1 MSFGGPVSKQDE
13 ITIQSMDWCSDTPP
27 SLAGSR
33 EGPDSQ
39 RNDVKDSS
47 IPMSTRWAAVLLSVP
62 LLLIAVAAIVSG
74 LLLRSHVSNWLS
86 LAAFV
91 TSAFFFLSGVVV
103 PLGVI
108 REKNLEREAKKHCND
123 DNEDLNWALSSI
135 EDHTLKGL
143 AWVNVKQLRTFTF
156 IAQRQARMSY
166 YASLV
171 AAAIALLVITTG
183 AAVVISLPTTAA
195 QVTAGAL
202 ATTAAALSGFF
213 VRTFLST
220 YKMASRQMS
229 YYYGQPLVHCYLLHG
244 ERLAREA
251 GKHFGDAAEFSL
263 LQELISASIKSS
275 ASAQH
280 HLLNMQELEYK
291 RHGTGSG
298 RRPKKPQPGR

>member
-1 MSFGGPVSKQDE
+1 
-13 ITIQSMDWCSDTPP
+13 
-27 SLAGSR
+27 
-33 EGPDSQ
+33 
-39 RNDVKDSS
+39 
-47 IPMSTRWAAVLLSVP
+47 LLSVP
-62 LLLIAVAAIVSG
+62 LLLIAAAAAVSG
-74 LLLRSHVSNWLS
+74 LLLRSHVSSWLD

-108 REKNLEREAKKHCND
+108 REKNLEREARKHCDD
-123 DNEDLNWALSSI
+123 DNEDLRWALSGI

-171 AAAIALLVITTG
+171 AAAISLLVLTTG

-202 ATTAAALSGFF
+202 ATTGAALSGFF
-213 VRTFLST
+213 ARTFLST

-251 GKHFGDAAEFSL
+251 GKRFGDAAEFSL
-263 LQELISASIKSS
+263 LQELIDASIKAS

-280 HLLNMQELEYK
+280 HLLSMQELK
-291 RHGTGSG
+291 I
-298 RRPKKPQPGR
+298 